1 MVNGPRGYDTGCEP
15 SYTHPVLGPEM
26 MEERRFSRERGAL
39 SPTSTESRPEA
50 VSIERARLARDLHD
64 WLLQSMTGVA
74 LQLQTLHRLI
84 DRDKALA
91 RERLTEIQR
100 TVAEEQRELRRFIET
115 LDPRK
120 PLGEEKQDLV
130 ARLSEM
136 ASRMSMQWSI
146 DVVVDADPVVQL
158 VPDWL
163 HSEIFGIATEAVANA
178 AKHSSCSTVWV
189 SVARGAGVISIRVA
203 DDGRGFAFTG
213 RHDLEQLVAA
223 QRGPVTPKER
233 IQSLGG
239 SLNIESLTPGSVT
252 PLSVPYPVMEERR

>member
-1 MVNGPRGYDTGCEP
+1 
-15 SYTHPVLGPEM
+15 M
-26 MEERRFSRERGAL
+26 MEEHRSNRDRGAL
-39 SPTSTESRPEA
+39 SPTSEESRIEA
-50 VSIERARLARDLHD
+50 VSIERARLALDLHD

-84 DRDKALA
+84 DRDKGLA
-91 RERLTEIQR
+91 RERLAEIQR
-100 TVAEEQRELRRFIET
+100 SVAEEQRELRRFIET
-115 LDPRK
+115 LDPKK

-130 ARLSEM
+130 GRLSAM
-136 ASRMSMQWSI
+136 ASRMSMHWSI
-146 DVVVDADPVVQL
+146 DVIVDADPVVQL

-189 SVARGAGVISIRVA
+189 SLARGAGVISIRVA

-223 QRGPVTPKER
+223 RRGPVTLKER

-239 SLNIESLTPGSVT
+239 DLTIESSASGSVLY
-252 PLSVPYPVMEERR
+252 LSVPYLVMEERR